1 MAEPT
6 SVLLVEDN
14 DYDVHRVEKALSGS
28 ETTTFE
34 LEHVETLAGAVD
46 RVEASSPDVVLLDLG
61 LSDSR
66 GLDTLER
73 FREAHAEV
81 PVVVLTGLR
90 DEETA
95 LSAVTSGAHDYL
107 VKDHLDTFRLVHAIR
122 YALERHALAKEAES
136 ALRGM
141 AAGGTDSAASAL
153 ILGATDQVRA
163 STTVVANALIQ
174 IRQTLETAETAHP
187 GGIESGL
194 SAADE
199 VDGAVRR
206 IDDLLKT
213 LRRFFGAG
221 DRERRRVSLHEPT
234 VAAVYLFQSV
244 TDQRIGVDADL
255 EATAPVAWEMVQ
267 VQRLVLDIL
276 ETVADALPPGTIVR
290 VATRDRPAAARL
302 EVCADGELVDG
313 ATLDLDELRR
323 AVESHDGR
331 LDRSTGSR
339 LGVVV
344 DLPTAASE

>member
-1 MAEPT
+1 MADPT

-14 DYDVHRVEKALSGS
+14 DYDVRRVEKALSGS

-34 LEHVETLAGAVD
+34 LEHVETLEKAVD
-46 RVEASSPDVVLLDLG
+46 RVGASSPDVVLLDLG
-61 LSDSR
+61 LPDSR
-66 GLDTLER
+66 GLDTLDR
-73 FREAHAEV
+73 FRQTHSEV

-141 AAGGTDSAASAL
+141 AGDGTGSAANAL

-163 STTVVANALIQ
+163 STTVIANALTQ
-174 IRQTLETAETAHP
+174 VRQTLETAETAQP
-187 GGIESGL
+187 GGVESGL

-199 VDGAVRR
+199 IDGAVRR
-206 IDDLLKT
+206 VDDLLKT

-221 DRERRRVSLHEPT
+221 ERERRRVSLHEPT
-234 VAAVYLFQSV
+234 VAAVYLFQSI

-255 EATAPVAWEMVQ
+255 EATGPVAWETVQ
-267 VQRLVLDIL
+267 VQRLVLDLL
-276 ETVADALPPGTIVR
+276 ETIAEALPPGTIVR
-290 VATRDRPAAARL
+290 VATRDRPDGARL
-302 EVCADGELVDG
+302 EVCADGEPLDG
-313 ATLDLDELRR
+313 AKLDLDDLRR
-323 AVESHDGR
+323 AVESRDGR
-331 LDRSTGSR
+331 LDRATGSR
-339 LGVVV
+339 PGVVV
-344 DLPTAASE
+344 DLPTTASE